1 MPHALIEPPT
11 TWLGFVVEVIA
22 ALAVIAF
29 VGFTLYYQRGRAQR
43 LDTSEALMDWKE
55 IAEARG
61 TKLKDGDEEKSNLA
75 AELKRAK
82 EDLDACEKLRDDWA
96 QHNLR
101 LQAREVRYQAAINR
115 LERQAGLRETDFNDP
130 TRMETL

>member
-11 TWLGFVVEVIA
+11 TWLGFVVEAIA
-22 ALAVIAF
+22 ALAIIAF
-29 VGFTLYYQRGRAQR
+29 VGFTLYYQRARARR
-43 LDTSEALMDWKE
+43 LDSSEALTDWKE

-61 TKLKDGDEEKSNLA
+61 TKLKDGDVEKINLA
-75 AELKRAK
+75 AELKRTK
-82 EDLDACEKLRDDWA
+82 EELDACEKLRDDWA

-115 LERQAGLRETDFNDP
+115 LERQAGIPETDFNDP
-130 TRMETL
+130 TRREMQ